1 MNKLVALIAVLTV
14 CSPAFSAMPAERG
27 RAGMATSSNMRAAA
41 SKNQITNA
49 AMVTDGQKVETA
61 AAVVEEIKP
70 EADTTVEIETSTP
83 SEPEKDMREKE
94 RAACIQNN
102 IGVGATFV
110 WASKYSDT
118 SNYASM
124 VEDVVNPENNVCF
137 VKVGLKSE
145 DSRIDVSDIPTKYFT
160 MGDTVTCGSWADE
173 ANLEQRILDAKK
185 KGRTWATVGGVV
197 GGAGIGVGVMEAF
210 GNKLIGGKVMGQKAL
225 EGTELLCSQMKV
237 LAKDNP
243 AKYNEI
249 KTSLNDLKKYCE
261 NTVWSDANPKPDL
274 CIPKEDAINSFTAF
288 EYDVLLGC

>member
-1 MNKLVALIAVLTV
+1 MNRLVVFLMFMMVGANAFAAVPV
-14 CSPAFSAMPAERG
+14 DGRG
-27 RAGMATSSNMRAAA
+27 RGASAGNDMRAAA
-41 SKNQITNA
+41 SKTQLANIA
-49 AMVTDGQKVETA
+49 AINNGAAVTQEINPQVETVVVPEQPEVP
-61 AAVVEEIKP
+61 AV
-70 EADTTVEIETSTP
+70 
-83 SEPEKDMREKE
+83 PEKDMREKE

-197 GGAGIGVGVMEAF
+197 GGAGIGVGAMEAF

-274 CIPKEDAINSFTAF
+274 CTPKEDAINSFTAF